1 MFKKDLEE
9 INNKLFKIEEKD
21 ENYTENPKWKYLRRQ
36 QDLMYLAE
44 AMDELKELK
53 SKVDFY
59 NKKIATL
66 EKYIEDHKGILKD
79 GTNKQELL

>member
-21 ENYTENPKWKYLRRQ
+21 ENYRENPKWKYYRRQ
-36 QDLMYLAE
+36 QDLMYLAQ
-44 AMDELKELK
+44 AMEELKDYK
-53 SKVDFY
+53 NKVDFY
-59 NKKIATL
+59 NKKIESL
-66 EKYIEDHKGILKD
+66 EKYIAEHKGILKD